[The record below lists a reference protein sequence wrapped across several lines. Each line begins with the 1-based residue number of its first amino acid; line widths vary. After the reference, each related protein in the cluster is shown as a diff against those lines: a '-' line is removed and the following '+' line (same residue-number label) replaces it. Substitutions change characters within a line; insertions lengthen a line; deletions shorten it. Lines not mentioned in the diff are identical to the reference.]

1 MGKMNEPRKQGAD
14 ETKKIV
20 ICISGM
26 AGTGKSTLAKKL
38 AQKYGLKYC
47 SGGDALRTLAAEQ
60 GNNSAGNGWWES
72 PEGLRFLERRKTD
85 STFDKAVDNKL
96 LEFAEEGNV
105 LLDSWTMPWL
115 VKGGFKIWLAASVEK
130 QAQRISGRDNMTVD
144 QSLAALKEKEAKTKA
159 IYKELYGFSLGE
171 DFSPF
176 DLILDTDN
184 LSADEVFEVLSKVV
198 DNLVLNVNKDK
209 QKSNFCK

>member
-1 MGKMNEPRKQGAD
+1 MSGTQKQTDTQAQG
-14 ETKKIV
+14 IV

-38 AQKYGLKYC
+38 AQKYGLRYY
-47 SGGDALRTLAAEQ
+47 SGGDALKALATEQ
-60 GNNSAGNGWWES
+60 GYNSSSNGWWES
-72 PEGLRFLERRKTD
+72 PEGLRFLEQRKINPE
-85 STFDKAVDNKL
+85 FDRAVDKKL
-96 LEFAEEGNV
+96 LQFASEGNV

-130 QAQRISGRDNMTVD
+130 QAQRISGRDNMTVE
-144 QSLAALKEKEAKTKA
+144 QSLAALREKEASTKA
-159 IYKELYGFSLGE
+159 IYKELYGFLLGE

-184 LSADEVFEVLSKVV
+184 LTADEVFETLSRVIENVVLAKRESSAKPAV
-198 DNLVLNVNKDK
+198 
-209 QKSNFCK
+209 CI